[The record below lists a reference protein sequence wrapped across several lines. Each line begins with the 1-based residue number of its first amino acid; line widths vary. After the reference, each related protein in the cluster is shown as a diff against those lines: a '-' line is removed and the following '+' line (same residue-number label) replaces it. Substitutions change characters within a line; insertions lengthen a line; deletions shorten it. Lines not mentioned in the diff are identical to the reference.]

1 MDERIAPGTVSSRNG
16 AHRLGTGE
24 PVERVMFFG
33 KNMSRTRCTGGLV
46 DALESHGLHVKWRN
60 MATLRRWLGTDRALR
75 RARKEFASFRPDLVF
90 VFCRDLPMALLREFR
105 QDARVVIWIEDLLPE
120 PDEALAEYLGL
131 ADLVCMSALRH
142 RARLHERGVENIVF
156 LLSGFSPRF
165 HYPSKP
171 VPKVRDLVFI
181 GGPGRQGQ
189 RARFLS
195 ELSKQ
200 FDTEIFGVQS
210 GWERWC
216 RHYPNLRVRRAV
228 RNAGYRRVC
237 ATSRIVLGQN
247 EANDVPLYF
256 SNRTFLTLACGGF
269 HLTHYVP
276 ALETLFQD
284 SEHLAW
290 FTDEEECVRKIRHYL
305 AADEERER
313 IARSG
318 HELVVNAHQYYHR
331 VESILGILTGND
343 QSTARK
349 LRLASAQPVSRVS
362 PLTLATG
369 SR

>member
-16 AHRLGTGE
+16 AHRLVTGT
-24 PVERVMFFG
+24 PVQRVMFFG

-46 DALESHGLHVKWRN
+46 DALESHGLQVKWRN
-60 MATLRRWLGTDRALR
+60 MATLRRWLGNDRALR
-75 RARKEFASFRPDLVF
+75 RARKEFATFRPDLVF

-105 QDARVVIWIEDLLPE
+105 NEARVVIWIEDLLPE
-120 PDEALAEYLGL
+120 PDEALVEYLAL

-142 RARLHERGVENIVF
+142 RSRLHEQGVENIVF

-165 HYPSKP
+165 HFPSKP
-171 VPKVRDLVFI
+171 IAKVRDLVFI

-195 ELSKQ
+195 ELSKH
-200 FDTEIFGVQS
+200 FDTEIFGVQA

-216 RHYPNLRVRRAV
+216 RHYSNLRIRRPV

-276 ALETLFQD
+276 ELECLFRD
-284 SEHLAW
+284 GEHLAW
-290 FTDEEECVRKIRHYL
+290 FADEDECLDKIRHYL
-305 AADEERER
+305 AADDERER
-313 IARSG
+313 IASSG
-318 HELVVNAHQYYHR
+318 HELVVGEHQYYHR
-331 VESILGILTGND
+331 VESILRIMTGQD
-343 QSTARK
+343 AMTARK
-349 LRLASAQPVSRVS
+349 LLLPTAKPLSRVS
-362 PLTLATG
+362 LTLATG